1 MNARIINVRFN
12 LDKEKH
18 RQAWEALQQ
27 LRQEKG
33 WSYSESFSEALVAF
47 MDNKIRDRRTEEEI
61 GRSYAEKII
70 ATTEQMMKLALPAF
84 FTGLAVQGGTVAL
97 AQMPS
102 AESEAKPSEE
112 KSKPDTI
119 PDDEIP
125 WDYLGE

>member
-18 RQAWEALQQ
+18 RQTWAALQR

-47 MDNKIRDRRTEEEI
+47 MANGIRDELSEEEI
-61 GRSYAEKII
+61 GRSYAEKIVT
-70 ATTEQMMKLALPAF
+70 TTEQMMKLALPAF
-84 FTGLAVQGGTVAL
+84 FSGLAVQGGTAAL
-97 AQMPS
+97 ARAPTAEDEVEPS
-102 AESEAKPSEE
+102 PQDA
-112 KSKPDTI
+112 KPDTI
-119 PDDEIP
+119 PDEEIP

>member
-18 RQAWEALQQ
+18 RQAWAALQQ

-47 MDNKIRDRRTEEEI
+47 MANGIRDERTEEEI
-61 GRSYAEKII
+61 GRRYAEKII
-70 ATTEQMMKLALPAF
+70 ATTERMMKLALPAF
-84 FTGLAVQGGTVAL
+84 FSGLAVQGGTAAL
-97 AQMPS
+97 ARAPT
-102 AESEAKPSEE
+102 AEGEAAQSPQEA
-112 KSKPDTI
+112 KPDTI

>member
-1 MNARIINVRFN
+1 MQ
-12 LDKEKH
+12 L
-18 RQAWEALQQ
+18 

-47 MDNKIRDRRTEEEI
+47 MDNKIRNGRTEEEI

-84 FTGLAVQGGTVAL
+84 FSGLAVQSGTAVL

-112 KSKPDTI
+112 KNKPDTI

>member
-1 MNARIINVRFN
+1 MRFN

-18 RQAWEALQQ
+18 RKAWAALQQ

-47 MDNKIRDRRTEEEI
+47 MANGIRDERTEEEI

-70 ATTEQMMKLALPAF
+70 TTTEQMMKLALPAF
-84 FTGLAVQGGTVAL
+84 FSGLAVQGSTAVL
-97 AQMPS
+97 ARMQS
-102 AESEAKPSEE
+102 AENETKSSEDKNE
-112 KSKPDTI
+112 PDTI
-119 PDDEIP
+119 PDNEIP

>member
-18 RQAWEALQQ
+18 RQAWAALQQ
-27 LRQEKG
+27 LREEKG

-84 FTGLAVQGGTVAL
+84 FSGLAVQGGTVAS
-97 AQMPS
+97 AKIPS
-102 AESEAKPSEE
+102 AESEAKPSEKKNE
-112 KSKPDTI
+112 PDTI

>member
-18 RQAWEALQQ
+18 RQAWAALQQ

-33 WSYSESFSEALVAF
+33 WSYSESFSEALVAY
-47 MDNKIRDRRTEEEI
+47 MANGIRDDRTEEEI
-61 GRSYAEKII
+61 GRQYAEKII
-70 ATTEQMMKLALPAF
+70 GMTEQMMKLALPAF
-84 FTGLAVQGGTVAL
+84 LSGLAVQGGTVAS
-97 AQMPS
+97 AKIPS
-102 AESEAKPSEE
+102 AESEAKPSEKKNE
-112 KSKPDTI
+112 PDTI

>member
-18 RQAWEALQQ
+18 RRAWEALQQ
-27 LRQEKG
+27 LRHEKG

-47 MDNKIRDRRTEEEI
+47 MTNGIRDGRTEEEI
-61 GRSYAEKII
+61 GRHYAEKII

-84 FTGLAVQGGTVAL
+84 FSGLAMQGGTAVL

-102 AESEAKPSEE
+102 TKSEAKPSEDE
-112 KSKPDTI
+112 NKPDTI